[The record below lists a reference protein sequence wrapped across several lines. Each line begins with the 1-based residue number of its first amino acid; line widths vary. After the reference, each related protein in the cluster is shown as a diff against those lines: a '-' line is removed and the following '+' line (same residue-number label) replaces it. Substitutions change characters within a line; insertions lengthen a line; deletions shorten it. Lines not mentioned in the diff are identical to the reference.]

1 MYQDIWWWT
10 SSNLVV
16 TNFLVMHLIFQSL
29 KIISFNVLNIA
40 CASLPAWI
48 DGEFVY
54 PAFTL
59 R

>member
-1 MYQDIWWWT
+1 MYHDIWWWT
-10 SSNLVV
+10 STNLVV

-40 CASLPAWI
+40 RASLPAWI
-48 DGEFVY
+48 DGEIIY
-54 PAFTL
+54 LAFTL